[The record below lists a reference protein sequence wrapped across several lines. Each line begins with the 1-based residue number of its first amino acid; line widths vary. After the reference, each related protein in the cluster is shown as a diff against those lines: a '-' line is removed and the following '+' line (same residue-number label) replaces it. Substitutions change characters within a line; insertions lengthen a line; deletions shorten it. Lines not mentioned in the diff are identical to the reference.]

1 MKKISKK
8 QKIIGFIAIL
18 LVAVVL
24 TIVLITN
31 IISNNN
37 KVSREDYLATTANAD
52 SELVASYI
60 KKGITIGEITGTLEV
75 LDTSDATATPEDIKN
90 IYTLSFVNKDAL
102 LWH

>member
-24 TIVLITN
+24 AIVIITN

-37 KVSREDYLATTANAD
+37 KVAREDYLATTANAD
-52 SELVASYI
+52 SELIASTS
-60 KKGITIGEITGTLEV
+60 KK
-75 LDTSDATATPEDIKN
+75 D
-90 IYTLSFVNKDAL
+90 
-102 LWH
+102 